1 MPNTSFLDLQAS
13 IANQICLAN
22 NNLVESIS
30 LLLEQ
35 SQNSR
40 KSNNWI
46 RLEEISISILQTLF
60 KGNSLKDETLKQV
73 VINYLSSIIGT
84 GDFLTSLSSKDRDKY
99 KQGLEKLNEF
109 LDKKPHLFNSIDP
122 IIQSG
127 REIALLALEP
137 TPQNRNKISK
147 NLRAIARPDL
157 AVIICMQILEVTRL
171 NYYTLTVLCG
181 AYCDLGYFDKAIESA
196 EKALKHDPGFGKTFV
211 LNSLVRAHT
220 LKFKTNGDFS
230 EITTALEYAHQSID
244 LKLDS
249 YSANAYIAAAV
260 ASMIDYE
267 IENAKA
273 VLAKAEPDLRV
284 ADINAIIQGA
294 KAAQALSPNSVGI
307 EIIDELD
314 DDGFFGVSD
323 SLLDLV
329 IRDEGFTPQI
339 EDVRQMIPRF
349 KSGGWFLQG
358 LCNVPCPKCEK
369 IALHSYRKHF
379 GRYGKEMHYWGLVC
393 DVCKTATDSKDF
405 EKKSF
410 TFIST
415 DLEKNYPVV
424 ELCSH
429 CNPSQVLQD

>member
-1 MPNTSFLDLQAS
+1 M
-13 IANQICLAN
+13 
-22 NNLVESIS
+22 ESIS

-35 SQNSR
+35 SQVAR
-40 KSNNWI
+40 KLSDWTK
-46 RLEEISISILQTLF
+46 LEQISISILQTLF
-60 KGNSLKDETLKQV
+60 KGNSLKDDSLRQV
-73 VINYLSSIIGT
+73 IINYLSSIVGT
-84 GDFLTSLSSKDRDKY
+84 GEFLTSLSSKNRDKY
-99 KQGLEKLNEF
+99 NQGLEKLNEF
-109 LDKKPHLFNSIDP
+109 LEKKPHFFNSIDP

-137 TPQNRNKISK
+137 TSQNRNKISK

-181 AYCDLGYFDKAIESA
+181 AYCDLGYFDKAIDA
-196 EKALKHDPGFGKTFV
+196 ADKALKHNPGPGKTFV
-211 LNSLVRAHT
+211 LNALVRAHT
-220 LKFKTNGDFS
+220 LKFKSNGDFS
-230 EITTALEYAHQSID
+230 EITIALECAHKSID

-249 YSANAYIAAAV
+249 YSANAYMAAAV
-260 ASMIDYE
+260 ASMIDHE

-273 VLAKAEPDLRV
+273 VLAKAEPDLKV
-284 ADINAIIQGA
+284 ADINAMIQGA
-294 KAAQALSPNSVGI
+294 KAAQALSPNSIGI
-307 EIIDELD
+307 EIFDELD
-314 DDGFFGVSD
+314 DDGFFGVFD

-329 IRDEGFTPQI
+329 VKDEGFTPEV
-339 EDVRQMIPRF
+339 EDLRQMVPRF

-410 TFIST
+410 TLISN

-429 CNPSQVLQD
+429 CNPSQVLEG

>member
-1 MPNTSFLDLQAS
+1 M
-13 IANQICLAN
+13 
-22 NNLVESIS
+22 ESIS

-35 SQNSR
+35 SQESR
-40 KSNNWI
+40 KSGDWN

-73 VINYLSSIIGT
+73 VINYLSSIVGT
-84 GDFLTSLSSKDRDKY
+84 GEFLTSLSSKDSDKY
-99 KQGLEKLNEF
+99 KQGLDKLNKF
-109 LDKKPHLFNSIDP
+109 LEKKPHFFNTIDP

-137 TPQNRNKISK
+137 TSQNRNKISK

-157 AVIICMQILEVTRL
+157 AVIICTQILEVTRL

-181 AYCDLGYFDKAIESA
+181 AYCDLGYFDKAIEVA
-196 EKALKHDPGFGKTFV
+196 DKALMHDPGFGKTFV

-230 EITTALEYAHQSID
+230 EITTALEYAHQSVD
-244 LKLDS
+244 LKLDT
-249 YSANAYIAAAV
+249 YSANAYMAAAF
-260 ASMIDYE
+260 ASMIENE

-273 VLAKAEPDLRV
+273 VLAKAEPDLKV
-284 ADINAIIQGA
+284 ADINAMIQGA
-294 KAAQALSPNSVGI
+294 KALQALSPNSIGV
-307 EIIDELD
+307 EIVDELD
-314 DDGFFGVSD
+314 DDGFFGVFG
-323 SLLDLV
+323 SLLELV
-329 IRDEGFTPQI
+329 IRDEGFTPEV

-358 LCNVPCPKCEK
+358 LSNVPCPKCEK
-369 IALHSYRKHF
+369 ISLHSYRKHF

-410 TFIST
+410 TFIAS

-429 CNPSQVLQD
+429 CNPSQVLED

>member
-1 MPNTSFLDLQAS
+1 MEN
-13 IANQICLAN
+13 
-22 NNLVESIS
+22 IS
-30 LLLEQ
+30 SLLEQ
-35 SQNSR
+35 SQAAR
-40 KSNNWI
+40 KSNNWKN
-46 RLEEISISILQTLF
+46 LEDISIRILQTLF

-73 VINYLSSIIGT
+73 IINYLSSIVGT
-84 GDFLTSLSSKDRDKY
+84 GDFLTSLSSKNSDKY
-99 KQGLEKLNEF
+99 KQGLDKLNDF
-109 LDKKPHLFNSIDP
+109 LEKKPHLFNSIDP

-137 TPQNRNKISK
+137 TSQNRNKISK

-171 NYYTLTVLCG
+171 NYYSLTVLCG
-181 AYCDLGYFDKAIESA
+181 AYCDLGYFDKAIA
-196 EKALKHDPGFGKTFV
+196 AADKALKYDPGFGKTFV

-220 LKFKTNGDFS
+220 LKFKSNGDFS
-230 EITTALEYAHQSID
+230 EIKTALEYAHQSID
-244 LKLDS
+244 SKLDS
-249 YSANAYIAAAV
+249 YSANAYMAAAV
-260 ASMIDYE
+260 ASMINHE

-273 VLAKAEPDLRV
+273 VLAKAEPDLKV

-314 DDGFFGVSD
+314 DDGFFGVFG
-323 SLLDLV
+323 SLMELV
-329 IRDEGFTPQI
+329 VRDEGFTPEV
-339 EDVRQMIPRF
+339 EDLRQMVPRF

-410 TFIST
+410 TFISA
-415 DLEKNYPVV
+415 DLEKNYPVA

-429 CNPSQVLQD
+429 CNPSQVLEDQI